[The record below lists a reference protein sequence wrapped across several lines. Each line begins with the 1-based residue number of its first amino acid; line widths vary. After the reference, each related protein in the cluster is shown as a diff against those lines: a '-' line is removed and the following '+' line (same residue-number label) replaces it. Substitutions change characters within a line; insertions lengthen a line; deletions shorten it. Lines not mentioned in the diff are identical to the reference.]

1 MPRKK
6 RVWQQEMCHHI
17 MFRGVDGRALFF
29 DDQDRIKFLLLLQEA
44 TEFHALKVHAF
55 CLMTNHIH
63 LILEPLMGSLS
74 TGVHRFAGRYAQ
86 YYNGRH
92 QRRGYVY
99 QGRFRSIIVESGL
112 YLRRLIRYIHLN
124 PLEAGLAEAPDDY
137 QWSSH
142 QAYFGHACFTWLE
155 TKRVLAYFGTTI
167 NEALI
172 ELDIFM
178 RKKVEAEQD
187 AEGIRRALRVG
198 AYGSDEFIK
207 IYVPD
212 FVKDDT
218 GPDHNQVTV
227 EQLVQGLCDKFSIS
241 LEQLCSSDKSQ
252 HIVNAR
258 SVLAAAAHQLDGL
271 SLGDV
276 SRMLRKHHGTVS
288 RLAARVTK
296 QSRLQAAIEEL
307 ISSFP

>member
-44 TEFHALKVHAF
+44 IELHALKVHAF

-63 LILEPLMGSLS
+63 LILEPLKGSLS

-124 PLEAGLAEAPDDY
+124 PLEAGLAKTPDDY

-142 QAYFGHACFTWLE
+142 QAYFGHTCFTWLE
-155 TKRVLAYFGTTI
+155 TKRVLAYFGKTI
-167 NEALI
+167 NEALT
-172 ELDIFM
+172 EFDAFM
-178 RKKVEAEQD
+178 RKKMEAEQD
-187 AEGIRRALRVG
+187 AEEIRRAVRVG
-198 AYGSDEFIK
+198 AYGSDEFIR
-207 IYVPD
+207 IYMPD
-212 FVKDDT
+212 FEKDDA
-218 GPDHNQVTV
+218 GPSQNQVDV
-227 EQLVQGLCDKFSIS
+227 EQLIKELCDRFSIS
-241 LEQLCSSDKSQ
+241 LEQLCSSNKSQ

-258 SVLAAAAHQLDGL
+258 SVLAAAAQQLEGP

-276 SRMLRKHHGTVS
+276 CRMLRKHHGTVS
-288 RLAARVTK
+288 RLAARATK
-296 QSRLQAAIEEL
+296 QPRLQVIIEEL
-307 ISSFP
+307 ISSFQ